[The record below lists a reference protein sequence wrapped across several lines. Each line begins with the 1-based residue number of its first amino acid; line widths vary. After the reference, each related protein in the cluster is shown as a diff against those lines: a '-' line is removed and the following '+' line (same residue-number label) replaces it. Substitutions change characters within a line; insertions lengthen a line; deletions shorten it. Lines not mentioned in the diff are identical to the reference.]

1 MVLVAEVPI
10 KVCMSQVLVLIDPL
24 LILFSGTSIPAT
36 ILHSPPPP
44 ISTMTGWTTRR
55 KSNTHPGIPIGKVT
69 TIIK

>member
-1 MVLVAEVPI
+1 M
-10 KVCMSQVLVLIDPL
+10 LIDPL